1 MATRWNAWNAGSS
14 NKSSSGIS
22 SWQESLS
29 KLKPKIGG
37 AVTSG
42 SNTYKPPTQ
51 TKTYTPPQPTP
62 QPTYESPS
70 GSSSNVSS
78 LQDWMS
84 MIQGMMPQSSNIS
97 MPTAPQQPVVTS
109 EMIAEWQ
116 ARAKEE
122 AGLTYDPQILSIQQ
136 QLDQAVL
143 AAQQAKGA
151 IAPSYQDAL
160 DNIVKWQQ
168 ETLKA
173 EQGRAYAR
181 GFGQG
186 GGLIST
192 ESDIAKEALGK
203 QTSTLT
209 EKARKESDIEAQI
222 QQLKTQAGE
231 KTTQAESAKASYITT
246 RAADLQDTYVA
257 QKTQLD
263 QQAFANQMQ
272 IAEFGLTQESQTF
285 SNWLSSMSAAVD
297 IWYSQQQIALEQ
309 EAQSLNSK
317 AATEALNWEK
327 TKYYDSVARAAAGG
341 SSTNKYENMTPI
353 TLNGKTYYVTPLQA
367 WQMQQETNSA
377 NKPKPSGN
385 LVGSNAYNQ
394 SKTTDKLAAWIAQK
408 NLEIQAAALGYY
420 PGLPNGTVN
429 SNGLWYGVGANP
441 Q

>member
-151 IAPSYQDAL
+151 IAPSYQEAL

-192 ESDIAKEALGK
+192 ESDIAKEALK
-203 QTSTLT
+203 QQTSTLT

-246 RAADLQDTYVA
+246 RAADLRDAYIA

-263 QQAFANQMQ
+263 QQAFANQMA

-297 IWYSQQQIALEQ
+297 IWYKE
-309 EAQSLNSK
+309 QSLSLDKMAQEINAN
-317 AATEALNWEK
+317 AATEALNWDK
-327 TKYYDSVARAAAGG
+327 TKYYDTQARNAAAGSSG
-341 SSTNKYENMTPI
+341 VDNTNKIFNKSTNTYMTNNEYMAWLALEKE
-353 TLNGKTYYVTPLQA
+353 LNPSTT
-367 WQMQQETNSA
+367 
-377 NKPKPSGN
+377 KPKPSGTSN
-385 LVGSNAYNQ
+385 YVGSSSRDLANKTSAWAQQ
-394 SKTTDKLAAWIAQK
+394 SSYADMLKEAVNNGVPGAAEEYFKQLK
-408 NLEIQAAALGYY
+408 SYVY
-420 PGLPNGTVN
+420 
-429 SNGLWYGVGANP
+429 
-441 Q
+441 